1 MKKILIA
8 DKVSKDLVASLEAF
22 GAEVRLHAE
31 LTAETLPEAI
41 TDAGILIVR
50 STKVT
55 ADTIK
60 VAKHLGLIV
69 RAGAGINTI
78 DLEAASGRGIY
89 VTNCPGM
96 NTDAVAEVAIGL
108 LIAADRGIADA
119 TQAMRNGKW
128 QKGRFGKAKG
138 LKGRTLGI
146 VGTGQIGMAVARRA
160 KALEMKIIAWSRSL
174 SPEKAE
180 TLGVG
185 YAATLTELAAKSDAV
200 SVHIAAAKDTKKFIN
215 DSFFQAM
222 KSGAIFLNTSR
233 GDVVDTAAL
242 VQAITVKGLRVG
254 LDVFEGEP
262 EGSDVPFA
270 QTELAAKTVCTPH
283 IGASTEQ
290 AEEAIAS
297 EVLRIV
303 RQYMQTGQPLNVV
316 NLRKSSEKRP
326 YLTIRHYNHVGVL
339 ARVLH
344 MLRDERI
351 NVEEMQNT
359 IFKTNEAACCCL
371 TLDKMPNEISLRKLT
386 DDKDILEV
394 SMA

>member
-8 DKVSKDLVASLEAF
+8 DEVSKDLVSSLEVL
-22 GAEVRLHAE
+22 GAEVMMHPE

-41 TDAGILIVR
+41 ADAGILIVR

-69 RAGAGINTI
+69 RAGAGVNTI
-78 DLEAASGRGIY
+78 DLEAASGKGIY

-96 NTDAVAEVAIGL
+96 NTDAVAEVTIGL
-108 LIAADRGIADA
+108 LISADRGIADA
-119 TQAMRNGKW
+119 TQAMRDGKW

-146 VGTGQIGMAVARRA
+146 IGMGQIGQAVAKRA
-160 KALEMKIIAWSRSL
+160 KALDMKIIAWSRSL

-180 TLGVG
+180 ALGLD

-200 SVHIAAAKDTKKFIN
+200 SVHIAAVKETIKLIN
-215 DSFFQAM
+215 NEFLKAM
-222 KSGAIFLNTSR
+222 KPGAIFLNTSR
-233 GDVVDTAAL
+233 GDVVDTEAL
-242 VQAITVKGLRVG
+242 AEVIRVKGIRVG

-262 EGSDVPFA
+262 EGNEASFD
-270 QTELAAKTVCTPH
+270 QTALAVQTVCTPH

-303 RQYMQTGQPLNVV
+303 RQYMQTGQPLNAV
-316 NLRKSSEKRP
+316 NLRKSMDKRP

-339 ARVLH
+339 ARVLD

-371 TLDKMPNEISLRKLT
+371 TLDKTPNEITISKLT
-386 DDKDILEV
+386 NDQDILEV
-394 SMA
+394 SMV